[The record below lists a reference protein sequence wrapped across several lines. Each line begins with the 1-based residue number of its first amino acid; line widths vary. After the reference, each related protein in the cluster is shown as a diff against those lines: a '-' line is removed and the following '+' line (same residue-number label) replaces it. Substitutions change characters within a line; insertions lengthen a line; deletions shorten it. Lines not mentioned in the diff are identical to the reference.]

1 MNLTKLIYKLFK
13 NLNFDNYFLTF
24 HCSTFWHKM
33 LKNKRD
39 IIIQVNNFDWD
50 EKLRILFERRSQR
63 ILNDLTGDVTT
74 KIIRRLY
81 SKPRQ
86 VNSRSNVNSF
96 CPKSHGNKREIS
108 KSVYS
113 QDSITH
119 DIVVP
124 LKNFLSFQ
132 LSPAFKALST
142 VCRGHSAKI
151 VRSFEKEATKRL
163 GISLDDH
170 FGTNGNLVSAVG
182 RGSDAKFA
190 LCTFGRR
197 TLEERMADLVLLL
210 LFFFFSFFFH
220 VPCAPLIGPT
230 QISLPPLPTKT
241 LESDDS
247 LKRIPRTLRFLV

>member
-1 MNLTKLIYKLFK
+1 M
-13 NLNFDNYFLTF
+13 
-24 HCSTFWHKM
+24 
-33 LKNKRD
+33 
-39 IIIQVNNFDWD
+39 
-50 EKLRILFERRSQR
+50 
-63 ILNDLTGDVTT
+63 TT

-81 SKPRQ
+81 SKLRQ

-182 RGSDAKFA
+182 RGSDVKFA

>member
-1 MNLTKLIYKLFK
+1 MRRKIK
-13 NLNFDNYFLTF
+13 
-24 HCSTFWHKM
+24 
-33 LKNKRD
+33 D
-39 IIIQVNNFDWD
+39 IIRTKISKN
-50 EKLRILFERRSQR
+50 SQR
-63 ILNDLTGDVTT
+63 PNRWRDDE
-74 KIIRRLY
+74 IIQRLY

-241 LESDDS
+241 LESDNS